1 MSGPRVAVA
10 VAALALAG
18 CAAPVSADRT
28 ERSVGGVIVESGRL
42 GTRHL
47 RAGDCI
53 RDPLPVSVEA
63 LFGVPCARPHA
74 AQVLAV
80 VETTEACLAALDV
93 GVAALDGRDDLPEV
107 DLNAL
112 VTDDGERVVCV
123 LEFAQP
129 ISEDL
134 VRLAS

>member
-1 MSGPRVAVA
+1 MIGWRVAVVVVS
-10 VAALALAG
+10 VALVS
-18 CAAPVSADRT
+18 CAAPVGSDST
-28 ERSVGGVIVESGRL
+28 ERSVGGVIVEPGRL

-53 RDPLPVSVEA
+53 RDPLPASVEA

-80 VETTEACLAALDV
+80 AESTEACLSALDV
-93 GVAALDGRDDLPEV
+93 GIAALEGRDDLPEI

-123 LEFAQP
+123 LEFSRP